1 MLEVRAG
8 SRIAKLLYLLTVAG
22 EFPMCLISLLGNY
35 QSQMRLIQKATETC
49 EYLNCTTK
57 ERCATKVLTVIG
69 CGRQKSLRLLSGA
82 EPILKWLGLWTLF
95 QELHG
100 GFGYSGGREHRDRA
114 QRLSESYVMMFL
126 AGLEINPMQMPK
138 LQFQTMRNLLV
149 DKQCYY
155 GSKQLKEVSILEMN
169 KHMYTRIVGA
179 VFANGNA
186 YAVYNTRDEI
196 MKWKGNGEK
205 KTLVNLEEVSRMNAN
220 LHRIKSAILFG
231 KDMDI
236 AVTTLRQKENTK
248 RLEFCFDGIY
258 SHIHF
263 IPMTDNGV
271 RQIRLL
277 LMEDWKE
284 ELLSL
289 LFSDSVRSYDK
300 DTLEYDAF
308 IDGKYILSFLD
319 GDIARLQRFR
329 RGIRGREGEYEVLCF
344 SFQVKLLKE
353 YLGELVKIKTVKLE
367 VIENALGLGGEK

>member
-1 MLEVRAG
+1 M
-8 SRIAKLLYLLTVAG
+8 
-22 EFPMCLISLLGNY
+22 
-35 QSQMRLIQKATETC
+35 
-49 EYLNCTTK
+49 
-57 ERCATKVLTVIG
+57 
-69 CGRQKSLRLLSGA
+69 
-82 EPILKWLGLWTLF
+82 
-95 QELHG
+95 
-100 GFGYSGGREHRDRA
+100 
-114 QRLSESYVMMFL
+114 
-126 AGLEINPMQMPK
+126 
-138 LQFQTMRNLLV
+138 
-149 DKQCYY
+149 
-155 GSKQLKEVSILEMN
+155 EMN

-220 LHRIKSAILFG
+220 QHRIKSAILFG

-236 AVTTLRQKENTK
+236 AVATLRQKENTK

-271 RQIRLL
+271 RQLRLL

-289 LFSDSVRSYDK
+289 LFPDSARSYDR
-300 DTLEYDAF
+300 DTLEYDAS

-329 RGIRGREGEYEVLCF
+329 RGAQGVEGEYEVLCF
-344 SFQVKLLKE
+344 PFQVKLLKD
-353 YLGELVKIKTVKLE
+353 YLGDLVKIKTVKLE
-367 VIENALGLGGEK
+367 VIEDALGLGGEK